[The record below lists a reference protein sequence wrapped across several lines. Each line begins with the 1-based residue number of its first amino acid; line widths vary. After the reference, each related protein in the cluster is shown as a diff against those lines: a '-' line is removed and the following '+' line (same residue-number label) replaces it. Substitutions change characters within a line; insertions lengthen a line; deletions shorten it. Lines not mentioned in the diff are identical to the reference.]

1 MFDYLSTLN
10 SLCLVLD
17 VNFKHTIREIH
28 PSLDDS
34 KDAVDTSND
43 TIESLADVV
52 LKLTEIKTQRWQK
65 VVFCAYN
72 VLHSISFKSQCLYD

>member
-1 MFDYLSTLN
+1 MFDYLNTLN

-17 VNFKHTIREIH
+17 VNFKHTIHEIH

-34 KDAVDTSND
+34 KDAVDTKND

-65 VVFCAYN
+65 VVFCAYKA
-72 VLHSISFKSQCLYD
+72 LHSISFKSQCLYD